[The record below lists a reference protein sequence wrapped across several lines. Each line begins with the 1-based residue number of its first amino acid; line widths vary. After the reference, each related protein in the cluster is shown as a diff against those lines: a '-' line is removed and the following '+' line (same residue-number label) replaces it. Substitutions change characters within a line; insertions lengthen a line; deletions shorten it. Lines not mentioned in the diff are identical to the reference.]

1 VKKVLDLDWTALGLA
16 RRSKRH
22 FFEVT
27 PFLRADDWSETCLQF
42 FRNHPGCL
50 TSSKRICMDLCIEN
64 NDRRYDIKARSYFQ
78 YVKSG
83 ARLKERAS
91 GASLMRCA

>member
-1 VKKVLDLDWTALGLA
+1 
-16 RRSKRH
+16 
-22 FFEVT
+22 
-27 PFLRADDWSETCLQF
+27 
-42 FRNHPGCL
+42 
-50 TSSKRICMDLCIEN
+50 MDLCIENNDRRYDIKAYDIKAIEN